1 MIRAMI
7 IISRSPKIALAA
19 LAVSLAIFG
28 VLYFTVIKP
37 SSDTAN
43 ATLRNATQQTNQAV
57 KHADEVTGGAVPGR
71 VQKLTACMAAAGAD
85 TGQIQSCQLKYG
97 S

>member
-1 MIRAMI
+1 MIRPMI
-7 IISRSPKIALAA
+7 IISRSPKIALAS

-28 VLYFTVIKP
+28 ILYFTVIKP

-57 KHADEVTGGAVPGR
+57 KQVAKQTGGAGPSSVK
-71 VQKLTACMAAAGAD
+71 KLTACMAAAGAD
-85 TGQIQSCQLKYG
+85 TGKIQSCQLKYG
-97 S
+97 G

>member
-1 MIRAMI
+1 MIRPMI

-57 KHADEVTGGAVPGR
+57 KAVDKQTGGAVPGS
-71 VQKLTACMAAAGAD
+71 VQKLTACIAAAGAD
-85 TGQIQSCQLKYG
+85 TGKIQSCQTKFG
-97 S
+97 G